1 MSISSALNNAASG
14 LAAQTRLAE
23 TISNNVANALTTGY
37 ARRTTE
43 LSSVSLGGYGQ
54 GVAVGATTR
63 AENATLTAERR
74 GLDAALGASGTRSDA
89 YDRILTAIGDT
100 SSDSS
105 VAALATGL
113 ETALM
118 AAAASPQSTTALT
131 DAVAAAGDLAAAINR
146 VSDEAGQLRT
156 EADAEIG
163 RQVAQ
168 LNGALH
174 QIDALNAR
182 ITTLAA
188 TGGDTTS
195 LEDQR
200 AQLIDGI
207 SALVPVKVAKRDG
220 GQVALFAQNGGVLLD
235 GRAYELGFT
244 PAATVVTADMA
255 VGAGLSGLAQ
265 EVGALTGPV
274 AVAAG
279 TGAGLFDGG
288 RLGALFELRDRIAPQ
303 VQSEMDA
310 YAADLIDRFRSLM
323 PASVLDAS
331 GSGLLVDAGPGAGGQ
346 AGLAGRIAVNAAV
359 DPSAGG
365 AAWRLRDGLA
375 ATSQGNVGAGATLQA
390 LCDAMTT
397 ARTPPGLAST
407 SARGGAAMLAAE
419 ITSFF
424 ASRAARSDED
434 RAYLSARQAT
444 LAEQE
449 SNATGVDTDA
459 ELQSLTLVEQAYAA
473 NAKVLSVIDE
483 LMQLLLES

>member
-54 GVAVGATTR
+54 GVAISGTTR
-63 AENATLTAERR
+63 AENAVLTSERR
-74 GLDAALGASGTRSDA
+74 AMDAALGASGTRSDA

-100 SSDSS
+100 ASTTS
-105 VAALATGL
+105 VATLATSF

-118 AAAASPQSTTALT
+118 SATSSPSSNTTLAS
-131 DAVAAAGDLAAAINR
+131 AVSAGRNLAAAINR
-146 VSDEAGQLRT
+146 VSDETGQLRT
-156 EADAEIG
+156 EADSEIG
-163 RQVAQ
+163 RQVKQ
-168 LNGALH
+168 LNSALN
-174 QIDALNAR
+174 QIDALNDR
-182 ITTLAA
+182 IKILTVS
-188 TGGDTTS
+188 GGDTTG
-195 LEDQR
+195 LQDQR
-200 AQLIDGI
+200 AQLIDSVSSI
-207 SALVPVKVAKRDG
+207 VPVTVAKRSDG
-220 GQVALFAQNGGVLLD
+220 EVALFTRNGGALLD
-235 GRAYELGFT
+235 GKVFELSFT
-244 PAATVVTADMA
+244 PASTVVTADMTL
-255 VGAGLSGLAQ
+255 GAGLSGLAQ
-265 EVGALTGPV
+265 DVGAVTGPV
-274 AVAAG
+274 AVSAG

-288 RLGALFELRDRIAPQ
+288 TLGALFELRDTIAPQ

-310 YAADLIDRFRSLM
+310 FAADLIDRFESLM
-323 PASVLDAS
+323 PVGRLDAS
-331 GSGLLVDAGPGAGGQ
+331 GNGLFVDSGSGTQ
-346 AGLAGRIAVNAAV
+346 TGLAGRIALNAAV

-365 AAWRLRDGLA
+365 EIWRLRDGLS
-375 ATSQGNVGAGATLQA
+375 ATVQGNVGDATVLQSLA
-390 LCDAMTT
+390 DAMTT
-397 ARTPPGLAST
+397 SRAPTGLAST
-407 SARGGAAMLAAE
+407 SASGGVAAFASE

-424 ASRAARSDED
+424 ASRGARSDED

-449 SNATGVDTDA
+449 ANATGVDTDS

>member
-23 TISNNVANALTTGY
+23 TISNNVANALTAGY

-43 LSSVSLGGYGQ
+43 LSSVALGGYGQ
-54 GVAVGATTR
+54 GVAIGATTR

-74 GLDAALGASGTRSDA
+74 AMDAALGASGTRSDA
-89 YDRILTAIGDT
+89 CDRILTAIGDT
-100 SSDSS
+100 ASDSS
-105 VAALATGL
+105 VATLATGL
-113 ETALM
+113 ETALVT
-118 AAAASPQSTTALT
+118 AAASPQSTTALAE
-131 DAVAAAGDLAAAINR
+131 AVSAAKDLASAINR
-146 VSDEAGQLRT
+146 VADETGQLRT

-163 RQVAQ
+163 RQVTQ
-168 LNGALH
+168 LNAALH
-174 QIDALNAR
+174 RIDALNDK

-200 AQLIDGI
+200 AQLIDGVGSI
-207 SALVPVKVAKRDG
+207 VPVKVVKRDG
-220 GQVALFAQNGGVLLD
+220 GQVALFTRNGGVLLD
-235 GRAYELGFT
+235 GKVYELGFT
-244 PAATVVTADMA
+244 PAATAVTAGMA

-265 EVGALTGPV
+265 DVGAMTGPV

-288 RLGALFELRDRIAPQ
+288 TLGALFELRDTIAPQ
-303 VQSEMDA
+303 VQGEMDA
-310 YAADLIDRFRSLM
+310 YAADLIDRFQSL
-323 PASVLDAS
+323 PAGALDAA
-331 GSGLLVDAGPGAGGQ
+331 GHGVFVDSGAGTQ
-346 AGLAGRIAVNAAV
+346 TGLAGRLAVNAAV

-365 AAWRLRDGLA
+365 AVWRLRDGLA
-375 ATSQGNVGAGATLQA
+375 AAGQGDVGAGATLQG
-390 LCDAMTT
+390 LSDAMTA
-397 ARTPPGLAST
+397 ARTPSGFAST
-407 SARGGAAMLAAE
+407 SARGGAAALASE

-424 ASRAARSDED
+424 AARAARSDED

-449 SNATGVDTDA
+449 SSATGVDTDT